1 MDFPREVFTPEAA
14 VALPLRVG
22 RDGRLV
28 RSDPREALVAL
39 IRVMAGTPRSAW
51 PHAPW
56 FGLQEVFAAAHPATE
71 EQPAIAEAL
80 NAAFVGLGVRWARVL
95 RVTSTGPYDVVASLG
110 GERPF
115 GIVLETDGRPTL
127 HAAVRG

>member
-1 MDFPREVFTPEAA
+1 MPEAA

-39 IRVMAGTPRSAW
+39 IRVMASTPRSAW
-51 PHAPW
+51 SHAPW

-71 EQPAIAEAL
+71 EQPAVAEAL

-95 RVTSTGPYDVVASLG
+95 RVTSSGPYDVAAAAAR
-110 GERPF
+110 ERPF
-115 GIVLETDGRPTL
+115 GIVLETDGQPAL
-127 HAAVRG
+127 YASVRA